1 MLRSSLC
8 TEAELMSEPFLV
20 WADRM
25 RPAWAPGTSPR
36 PPNVHRKLWEW
47 FFIAEALKER
57 GLLEPGS
64 RGLGFGVGQ
73 DPLASVFAS
82 LGCEVVATDLD
93 VGRAAEAG
101 WVETGQHAREVAQ
114 LNQAGLCDPDD
125 FAKRV
130 SFRTVD
136 MNHVP
141 PDLGDFDFTWS
152 SCSFEHLGSIALGQE
167 FILRQMRCLRPGG
180 VAIHTTEYNVS
191 SNRDTIAAGQTVL
204 FRRRDIEWIAEHL
217 RADNHII
224 DLDFD
229 AGTSPADRH
238 VDVPPWSSTHLKL
251 RIDHYVAT
259 SIGLIIEKNP
269 WAGAET
275 GPPPLVRRAR
285 HQAAL
290 GYRRAAPRV
299 DAGRAAVRR
308 PAQDGAARAH
318 AQLRRI
324 RSRLNR

>member
-1 MLRSSLC
+1 
-8 TEAELMSEPFLV
+8 MSEPFRV

-25 RPAWAPGTSPR
+25 RPAWAPGASDR
-36 PPNVHRKLWEW
+36 PPHVHRKLWEW

-57 GLLEPGS
+57 GFLEPGR

-82 LGCEVVATDLD
+82 LGCDIVATDLD
-93 VGRAAEAG
+93 VDRAAEAG

-114 LNQAGLCDPDD
+114 LNDAGLCDPEE
-125 FAKRV
+125 FATRV
-130 SFRTVD
+130 TFRTVD

-141 PDLGDFDFTWS
+141 PDLRDFDFTWS

-180 VAIHTTEYNVS
+180 VAVHTTEYNVS
-191 SNRDTIAAGQTVL
+191 SNRGTVAAGQTVL

-217 RADNHII
+217 RADNHLI
-224 DLDFD
+224 DVDFD
-229 AGTSPADRH
+229 PGSSPADRH
-238 VDVPPWSSTHLKL
+238 VDVPPWSTTHLKL
-251 RIDHYVAT
+251 RIDDYVAT

-269 WAGAET
+269 WGASENGSPPLARRVRHQMALGQRLA
-275 GPPPLVRRAR
+275 GPPVE
-285 HQAAL
+285 AA
-290 GYRRAAPRV
+290 
-299 DAGRAAVRR
+299 RAAVRG
-308 PAQDGAARAH
+308 PTQDGAARAQ
-318 AQLRRI
+318 AELRRI